1 MGSALTSA
9 PAASDPMPQQW
20 RDQHRAS
27 ILDFTRFP

>member
-1 MGSALTSA
+1 MGSALTFA
-9 PAASDPMPQQW
+9 PAASDPTPQQS